1 MTQEATNKISKAG
14 ATKATGGA
22 STAAVKSSSGSTPDA
37 APPLATGTD
46 AFVTRPA
53 RRTSASKTGSRRG
66 GPRGPLT
73 IADRYLFWQLVG
85 ATLRG
90 LVWFGGILL
99 VVIVLTSLRKMSQ
112 QALPITTLAEFIWY
126 QIPRIVQYALPMSL
140 LFGTVQT
147 FSELSGRGE
156 ITALWAGGMSFTR
169 MLRAPLLW
177 GLVLVGLVFVLQE
190 FLVPGA
196 ETKMKELRT
205 QKVAEL
211 GVQNDFRYEHPRTG
225 PLKRVIQ
232 AAAFDPLT
240 KTLIRPSV
248 QLYRDRDVYLQIS
261 AERGS
266 WDQESELWD
275 FYNARITTFP
285 SGKSRSA
292 ASVEMFSQHL
302 QKTAEEVGDPKAL
315 LAQQN
320 SRAEYLANGSFEL
333 VSLFELAAY
342 RRELTQA
349 QDRPD
354 VITRKLILGATF
366 GIHDKIATPLL
377 CLALILVGAPLGLRP
392 QRSSAGFA
400 PGMSL
405 LIIMLYYFVW
415 MTVSYPGK
423 HGTANPYLMA
433 YLAPALTAL
442 IGLVLVWKKNR

>member
-1 MTQEATNKISKAG
+1 MTQEATKKLSK
-14 ATKATGGA
+14 TG
-22 STAAVKSSSGSTPDA
+22 A
-37 APPLATGTD
+37 APSAGVVPATGTVPEPPLTAGAD
-46 AFVTRPA
+46 ALITRPP
-53 RRTSASKTGSRRG
+53 RRVPVAQSGTRRRP
-66 GPRGPLT
+66 PRGPLT
-73 IADRYLFWQLVG
+73 IADRYLFWQLVS
-85 ATLRG
+85 ATIRG
-90 LVWFGGILL
+90 LMGFGGLL
-99 VVIVLTSLRKMSQ
+99 MVVIVLTSLRKMSQ
-112 QALPITTLAEFIWY
+112 QALPITTLVEFIWY

-147 FSELSGRGE
+147 FSELSTRGE
-156 ITALWAGGMSFTR
+156 ITALWAGGMSLKR

-177 GLVLVGLVFVLQE
+177 GVVLAALVFVLQE

-211 GVQNDFRYEHPRTG
+211 GVQNDFSIREPRTG
-225 PLKRVIQ
+225 TLKRVIQ
-232 AAAFDPLT
+232 AAVFDPTT

-248 QLYRDRDVYLQIS
+248 QLYRNRDVYLQIS

-266 WDQESELWD
+266 WDEETGLWD
-275 FYNARITTFP
+275 FYNAKITTFP
-285 SGKSRSA
+285 SGKSRGG
-292 ASVEMFSQHL
+292 ASTEMFSEHL

-333 VSLFELAAY
+333 VSLFELMAY
-342 RRELTQA
+342 RNELAQA
-349 QDRPD
+349 QDSPD
-354 VITRKLILGATF
+354 VLTRRLISGATF

-405 LIIMLYYFVW
+405 LVIMLYYFTW

-433 YLAPALTAL
+433 YLAPALTAV